1 MKLRTIA
8 RLFRGACVA
17 LLSALLLGTSGPA
30 LAAKEEVRIAGLTW
44 PGYGFWFIAKEKDLA
59 PDLDIS
65 YQAIEDPFQTF
76 SLATAGRLDVVSS
89 TIEFAPIATAEGMP
103 VKLVAY
109 GNISY
114 GTDKIVVGPG
124 VESAADLVGK
134 KVAVLEGGLA
144 QLYMAIWL
152 EQNGVAYDQVEYVN
166 LIMDDAASAM
176 IGGDVA
182 AAEFWDPFGPQV
194 LESRPDTRLAA
205 QSREPFWLRNAL
217 IADALFMNAD
227 FIEQRR
233 DVAVKTMRALYD
245 AIAWWQ
251 ENPRGR
257 QPDHRGRHEDAA
269 RGCRAGDRQGR
280 QREGRRPLS
289 LLVPGGGA
297 LLRRGAGRPAL
308 RTEQRPDRRPLAHD
322 QRVVDQVRPDV
333 RDHRAVPGNR
343 LLAARGP
350 ARRRLR
356 RIGGIVGEGS
366 RAHGRTGAAGP
377 AGD

>member
-1 MKLRTIA
+1 MKPRSIV
-8 RLFRGACVA
+8 RRFRGAGVA
-17 LLSALLLGTSGPA
+17 LLSALLLWTTGPV

-44 PGYGFWFIAKEKDLA
+44 PGYGFWFIAKEKGLA
-59 PDLDIS
+59 PDLEIS

-124 VESAADLVGK
+124 IESAADLVGK

-194 LESRPDTRLAA
+194 LDSRPDTRLAA

-233 DVAVKTMRALYD
+233 EVAMKTMRALYD

-251 ENPRGR
+251 ENPEEGNRIIAEGMKM
-257 QPDHRGRHEDAA
+257 PLEDVELVIGKDGSGKDGGLYPYSFLEAA
-269 RGCRAGDRQGR
+269 RFCGAAPGDPPFEQSNGQIEDHWRMTNEWWIKFGQMSETIDPSQGIDC
-280 QREGRRPLS
+280 S
-289 LLVPGGGA
+289 LLA
-297 LLRRGAGRPAL
+297 DLHGAGY
-308 RTEQRPDRRPLAHD
+308 
-322 QRVVDQVRPDV
+322 
-333 RDHRAVPGNR
+333 
-343 LLAARGP
+343 
-350 ARRRLR
+350 
-356 RIGGIVGEGS
+356 GG
-366 RAHGRTGAAGP
+366 
-377 AGD
+377 

>member
-1 MKLRTIA
+1 MKLRVIGKLGRRA
-8 RLFRGACVA
+8 CLALFGAVF
-17 LLSALLLGTSGPA
+17 LLTAGPA
-30 LAAKEEVRIAGLTW
+30 LSAKEEVRIAGLTW
-44 PGYGFWFIAKEKDLA
+44 PGYGFWYIAQEKGLA

-124 VESAADLVGK
+124 IENAGDLVGK

-205 QSREPFWLRNAL
+205 QSREPFWLQNAL

-227 FIEQRR
+227 FIENRR
-233 DVAVKTMRALYD
+233 EVALKTMQALYD

-251 ENPRGR
+251 ENPEEGNRIIAEGMKM
-257 QPDHRGRHEDAA
+257 PLDDVVMVIGADGSGKDGGLYPYTFMEAA
-269 RGCRAGDRQGR
+269 RFCGAAPGDPPFGQSNGQIEDHWRMTNEWWIKFGQMSKTIEPA
-280 QREGRRPLS
+280 EGIDCS
-289 LLVPGGGA
+289 LLAELHAAGYGGG
-297 LLRRGAGRPAL
+297 
-308 RTEQRPDRRPLAHD
+308 
-322 QRVVDQVRPDV
+322 
-333 RDHRAVPGNR
+333 
-343 LLAARGP
+343 
-350 ARRRLR
+350 
-356 RIGGIVGEGS
+356 
-366 RAHGRTGAAGP
+366 
-377 AGD
+377 

>member
-1 MKLRTIA
+1 MKLRSIA
-8 RLFRGACVA
+8 RRFRGAGVA
-17 LLSALLLGTSGPA
+17 LLSALLLWTTGPA

-44 PGYGFWFIAKEKDLA
+44 PGYGFWFIAKEKGLA

-124 VESAADLVGK
+124 IESAADLVGK

-205 QSREPFWLRNAL
+205 QSREPFWLGNAL

-233 DVAVKTMRALYD
+233 EVAVKTMQALYD

-251 ENPRGR
+251 ENPEEGNRIIAEGMKM
-257 QPDHRGRHEDAA
+257 PLEDVELVIGKDGSGKDGGLYPYSFLEAA
-269 RGCRAGDRQGR
+269 RFCGAAPGDPPFGQSNGQIEDHWRMTNEWWIKFGQMSETIEPSQGIDC
-280 QREGRRPLS
+280 S
-289 LLVPGGGA
+289 LLADLHGSGYGG
-297 LLRRGAGRPAL
+297 
-308 RTEQRPDRRPLAHD
+308 
-322 QRVVDQVRPDV
+322 
-333 RDHRAVPGNR
+333 
-343 LLAARGP
+343 
-350 ARRRLR
+350 
-356 RIGGIVGEGS
+356 
-366 RAHGRTGAAGP
+366 
-377 AGD
+377 